1 MPALTY
7 FDGTRWNHQHSR
19 SRTIP
24 ISGSRMLPAGNQSA
38 VQHNATHVLKEA
50 RSDLGRSKMSCT
62 LLQLNDFNWPLSSA
76 LQVPEDSNASCLI
89 EENQLQ
95 VHETC
100 SATKPKSAVCT
111 KSADHVLA
119 RSCHPP
125 NSQTTRHERISHKHK
140 ITAEQQ
146 AC

>member
-1 MPALTY
+1 MCL
-7 FDGTRWNHQHSR
+7 HSFPPLGA
-19 SRTIP
+19 IH
-24 ISGSRMLPAGNQSA
+24 LVAQLLNQCCP
-38 VQHNATHVLKEA
+38 VVTT
-50 RSDLGRSKMSCT
+50 DLGRSKMSCT